1 MRHDR
6 RATPSRGVLRVT
18 APTCATAIDP
28 ATRAAMRA
36 PAAKGQGLNSIPIRF
51 ALLAAACSGM
61 CVLALIHLVLPLR
74 ETLATAEFSAV
85 LLLTIAVPALVT
97 FAAASKLTAAIRALR
112 LSTDAIVQGDF
123 NRPVDV
129 DCACEVG
136 GLADSFRAMI
146 ERLNSNILRMNV
158 LAYTD
163 PVTRLPNRAVI
174 SHVLGLVKTFQPEG
188 GCKGALLF
196 IDLDGFK
203 RINDT
208 LGHEAGDELLR
219 RVAERIIGEGFGL
232 AREEMD
238 DCTTS
243 FGELRQT
250 CPDRMVFARFA
261 GDEFVVLLPGEA
273 DVAVL
278 DARSRRIIAAL
289 EAPFRIRGNEVHVG
303 ASIGVARLPFDT
315 EDAEQ
320 LLSFA
325 DIAMYAAKEAGR
337 NRVRFFDASLKAQ
350 VVDRN
355 HIEAELR
362 HAILRDELSLHFQP
376 KLDCRTLA
384 VEGVEALLRWNHPVD
399 GAIAPARFIP
409 VAEQS
414 GQMAVLG
421 TVILRLA
428 VRQMRAWQDQGR
440 PMRVAVNVSAV
451 QLEQPGLV
459 QEVLG
464 ILAAH
469 GVAPHWLEL
478 EITES
483 MLMSTRAATLERIET
498 LRAAGVRISV
508 DDFGTGYSNL
518 SQLARLPSD
527 VLKIDRSLLDGV
539 GTNPKVE
546 AILQAT
552 VRMAHS
558 LGHRVVA
565 EGIETPVQ
573 HAFLT
578 RIGCDLVQG
587 FLFARP
593 MPAAGFDAWLAAREA
608 AACAA

>member
-1 MRHDR
+1 M
-6 RATPSRGVLRVT
+6 T
-18 APTCATAIDP
+18 APTCATAAQP
-28 ATRAAMRA
+28 ATRAATRE

-51 ALLAAACSGM
+51 ALLAAACTGL
-61 CVLALIHLVLPLR
+61 CILVLVQLVLPLR
-74 ETLATAEFSAV
+74 DTLSAGEFCAV

-97 FAAASKLTAAIRALR
+97 YGAASKLTSAILALR
-112 LSTDAIVQGDF
+112 RSTDAIVRGDF

-158 LAYTD
+158 LAFTD

-174 SHVLGLVKTFQPEG
+174 SHVLGLVKTFQPQG
-188 GCKGALLF
+188 GCAGALLF

-203 RINDT
+203 RINDM

-219 RVAERIIGEGFGL
+219 RVADRIIGEGFGL
-232 AREEMD
+232 AREEID
-238 DCTTS
+238 DCTTP

-250 CPDRMVFARFA
+250 CPDRLVFARFA
-261 GDEFVVLLPGEA
+261 GDEFVALLPGQNDA
-273 DVAVL
+273 TAL
-278 DARSRRIIAAL
+278 DACARRIIAAL
-289 EAPFRIRGNEVHVG
+289 EAPFRINGNEVHVG
-303 ASIGVARLPFDT
+303 ASIGVARLPADT

-320 LLSFA
+320 LLSYA

-337 NRVRFFDASLKAQ
+337 NRVRFFDASLKAR

-355 HIEAELR
+355 RIEAELR
-362 HAILRDELSLHFQP
+362 HAIQREELSLHFQP
-376 KLDCRTLA
+376 KLDCRTL
-384 VEGVEALLRWNHPVD
+384 EPDGVEALLRWNHPVD

-414 GQMAVLG
+414 GQMAALG
-421 TVILRLA
+421 LAILRMA
-428 VRQMRAWQDQGR
+428 VRQMSLWQREGR

-464 ILAAH
+464 ILAAE

-483 MLMSTRAATLERIET
+483 MLMSTRAATRERIEQ
-498 LRAAGVRISV
+498 LRAAGVHISV

-527 VLKIDRSLLDGV
+527 VLKMDRSLLEGI
-539 GTNPKVE
+539 GTNPKAE

-552 VRMAHS
+552 VRMAHA

-565 EGIETPVQ
+565 EGIETPDQ
-573 HAFLT
+573 HVFLA
-578 RIGCDLVQG
+578 RIGCDVVQG

-593 MPAAGFDAWLAAREA
+593 MPAAEIDAWLRARAAAARA
-608 AACAA
+608 A